1 MKLCPEVEEDIK
13 EHPVRRKKKNF
24 ADDLHDLNNNLKT
37 SLQKPELTSLG
48 RLMGFNKIQVGRFFD
63 LLRDMKLKYKFGP
76 GRISNGDENDLSMV
90 PSKQPIVL
98 FPTVCSINAQG
109 TCAPPY
115 IIFPRVQ
122 MRPELLNGCPPGSD
136 AIAHPSG
143 WIKYFI
149 KFTHPSEENPILL
162 IADNH
167 SSHCSLDTINV
178 CRSNSIQ
185 TY

>member
-1 MKLCPEVEEDIK
+1 MKHCPEVEEDI

-24 ADDLHDLNNNLKT
+24 ADDLHDLNNNL
-37 SLQKPELTSLG
+37 
-48 RLMGFNKIQVGRFFD
+48 FV
-63 LLRDMKLKYKFGP
+63 
-76 GRISNGDENDLSMV
+76 
-90 PSKQPIVL
+90 
-98 FPTVCSINAQG
+98 
-109 TCAPPY
+109 
-115 IIFPRVQ
+115 RVQ

-143 WIKYFI
+143 WIKYFM

-178 CRSNSIQ
+178 CRSNSIK